1 MNPEV
6 NHSPEIILEYFRTL
20 KEWHKDKFNL
30 DTSSEVVQMNEDLVL
45 LREDLNKIR
54 LSIID
59 ESDSIKS
66 INNEIDDI
74 NQNIA
79 STEKEISEL
88 RNRISTAQ
96 SEHLNIVNKIKSI
109 EALEKPSNYVNKS
122 IPRSKSAGKFR
133 LILAIIR
140 NDIKIIYL
148 DFKKAASNFN
158 VKILLQYLIGC
169 SVGLILLINFSFP
182 AIKLISLTPPA
193 FYLLWRTRSVFRS
206 KGQKFNSQGKQ
217 IKVYQDAN
225 VSDIRYEQ
233 QDLEINIGKL
243 QSQLNRHEDIVN
255 QYRRKQENLLIKID
269 QTNGNILDLN
279 NLINQGVETYQK
291 TAASIVDQIR
301 AEKMDRLSCLEF
313 LFQKWLKEYIAA
325 LTENARRK
333 LGLVSIEVD
342 DDPVALKAKPI
353 TVWVGVTERTSPS
366 LIVKDSLTEETISD
380 EISELYIDLGELESQ
395 AAYEGSKRK
404 YGVYEFLVIF
414 LCKDFLSYYKCYF
427 NLIRRQT
434 VNEEYREYLYKNIV
448 FTKLQEK
455 SSVNM
460 KNYDDSKQVYSKSLT
475 ISTNDGRTLRFRI
488 PKSRG
493 ESNPSEL
500 DRAARTIRNLLRQCR
515 QDNSD

>member
-6 NHSPEIILEYFRTL
+6 DHSPEIILEYFKTL

-30 DTSSEVVQMNEDLVL
+30 DTSSEVVQMNEDLVI
-45 LREDLNKIR
+45 LREDLNRIR

-66 INNEIDDI
+66 INNEIDNI

-96 SEHLNIVNKIKSI
+96 SERLNIINKIKLT
-109 EALEKPSNYVNKS
+109 EALERPSNYVNES
-122 IPRSKSAGKFR
+122 IPRSKSAGKLR

-140 NDIKIIYL
+140 NDIRIIYL

-169 SVGLILLINFSFP
+169 FVGLILLINFSFP
-182 AIKLISLTPPA
+182 AVKLISLMFPA

-206 KGQKFNSQGKQ
+206 KGQRFNSQGNQ
-217 IKVYQDAN
+217 IKIYQDAN

-233 QDLEINIGKL
+233 QNLEINIGKL
-243 QSQLNRHEDIVN
+243 QSQLNHHEDIVN
-255 QYRRKQENLLIKID
+255 QYRRKQENLFIKID
-269 QTNGNILDLN
+269 QKNRNILDLN
-279 NLINQGVETYQK
+279 NLTNQGVETYQK
-291 TAASIVDQIR
+291 IAASIVDQIR
-301 AEKMDRLSCLEF
+301 AKKMDRLSYLES
-313 LFQKWLKEYIAA
+313 LFQKWLKEYIVA

-333 LGLVSIEVD
+333 LGLFSIEVD
-342 DDPVALKAKPI
+342 DPMALKAKPI

-366 LIVKDSLTEETISD
+366 LIVKDSLTEETVSD
-380 EISELYIDLGELESQ
+380 EISELHIDLGEFESQ
-395 AAYEGSKRK
+395 AAYEGSRRK
-404 YGVYEFLVIF
+404 YGIYEFLVIF
-414 LCKDFLSYYKCYF
+414 LCKDYLSYYKCYF
-427 NLIRRQT
+427 NFIRRQT
-434 VNEEYREYLYKNIV
+434 VNEEYREYLYKSIV

-475 ISTNDGRTLRFRI
+475 ISTNDGKTLCFRI

-515 QDNSD
+515 QDDSD

>member
-6 NHSPEIILEYFRTL
+6 NHSPEIILEYFKTL

-96 SEHLNIVNKIKSI
+96 SEHLNIINKIKSI
-109 EALEKPSNYVNKS
+109 EALERPSNYVNES

-140 NDIKIIYL
+140 NDIEIIYL

-182 AIKLISLTPPA
+182 VVKIISLIPPA
-193 FYLLWRTRSVFRS
+193 LYVLWRTRSVFSS
-206 KGQKFNSQGKQ
+206 KGQRFNSQGKQ
-217 IKVYQDAN
+217 IRIYQDTN
-225 VSDIRYEQ
+225 ISNIRYEQ
-233 QDLEINIGKL
+233 QDLEMNIGKL
-243 QSQLNRHEDIVN
+243 QSQLNHHEDFVN
-255 QYRRKQENLLIKID
+255 QYRREQRNLLIKID
-269 QTNGNILDLN
+269 QTNRSILDLN
-279 NLINQGVETYQK
+279 NLIDQGVETYQK
-291 TAASIVDQIR
+291 SAEIIVDQIR
-301 AEKMDRLSCLEF
+301 AKKMDRLSYLEV
-313 LFQKWLKEYIAA
+313 LFQKWLKEYIVD

-333 LGLVSIEVD
+333 LGLVGIEVN
-342 DDPVALKAKPI
+342 DPVALKATPI

-366 LIVKDSLTEETISD
+366 LIVKDSLTEETASD
-380 EISELYIDLGELESQ
+380 EISELYIDLGEFESQ

-427 NLIRRQT
+427 NFIRRQT

-460 KNYDDSKQVYSKSLT
+460 KNYGDSKQVYSKSLT
-475 ISTNDGRTLRFRI
+475 ISTNDGKTLCFQI

-493 ESNPSEL
+493 GSNPLEL

-515 QDNSD
+515 QDDSD